1 MTYQPGINV
10 LSLFDGISCG
20 RVALARAG
28 IPVARYF
35 ASEIDKHASAISRA
49 NWPDTVHLGDV
60 CGIQPERFAK
70 CPIDL
75 LFAGSPCQGFSN
87 NGTGDGFEHKQSK
100 LFWEFI
106 RLLRAL
112 KPTYFLL
119 ENVKMK
125 PEWRDIISR
134 EVGCEPVAINS
145 SLVSAQSRPRL
156 YWTNLPSAGVP
167 KDLGLTI
174 FDILEIPA
182 APSQP
187 MITKAKKAYCLTATH
202 GNCLGKDGKPIPSE
216 VVHNTKRHQR
226 TCILGRAEVIGR
238 ANKNGFA
245 TAERVHGT
253 GGKSPCVTISHPPKI
268 GVPVFSEETPK
279 QSSCPRLAKLPVL
292 EEGSWRMLTPVEC
305 ERLQTLPDNYTK
317 IGRLPSQQP
326 HNQGTQL
333 IGRSNE
339 SAFSTRDRV
348 YGTDGK
354 SPCLNTGQ
362 PPTIGERVL
371 ANEAPAPVPT
381 PKDGRVRLGNL
392 CVIHKEHKRRITPV
406 EAERLQTLPDDY
418 TQTVSQ
424 RQRYRALGNG
434 WTVDVIAHLL
444 STHPRAVRK
453 RKIVVVNSLSE

>member
-1 MTYQPGINV
+1 MACQPGINV

-28 IPVARYF
+28 IPVARYC
-35 ASEIDKHASAISRA
+35 ASEDDKHAIAVSRA
-49 NWPDTVHLGDV
+49 NWPDAVHLGDV
-60 CGIQPERFAK
+60 CGVQPERFAK

-112 KPTYFLL
+112 KPKHFLL

-125 PEWRDIISR
+125 KEWRDIISR
-134 EVGCEPVAINS
+134 EVGCEPLAINS
-145 SLVSAQSRPRL
+145 SLLSAQSRPRL
-156 YWTNLPSAGVP
+156 HWTNLPSAGMP

-174 FDILEIPA
+174 FDILEMPT

-187 MITKAKKAYCLTATH
+187 MITKAQKACCLTATH
-202 GNCLGKDGKPIPSE
+202 GNCPGKDGKP
-216 VVHNTKRHQR
+216 
-226 TCILGRAEVIGR
+226 
-238 ANKNGFA
+238 
-245 TAERVHGT
+245 
-253 GGKSPCVTISHPPKI
+253 
-268 GVPVFSEETPK
+268 
-279 QSSCPRLAKLPVL
+279 
-292 EEGSWRMLTPVEC
+292 
-305 ERLQTLPDNYTK
+305 NYTK

-326 HNQGTQL
+326 HSQGTQL

-339 SAFSTRDRV
+339 STFSTRDRV

-371 ANEAPAPVPT
+371 ANEAPAHVP
-381 PKDGRVRLGNL
+381 
-392 CVIHKEHKRRITPV
+392 I
-406 EAERLQTLPDDY
+406 
-418 TQTVSQ
+418 
-424 RQRYRALGNG
+424 
-434 WTVDVIAHLL
+434 
-444 STHPRAVRK
+444 PRTGGCDSATCA
-453 RKIVVVNSLSE
+453 

>member
-1 MTYQPGINV
+1 MAAQPGINV

-60 CGIQPERFAK
+60 CGVQPEDL
-70 CPIDL
+70 PSIDL

-87 NGTGDGFEHKQSK
+87 NGTGDGFQHKQSK

-106 RLLRAL
+106 RLLRTL

-125 PEWRDIISR
+125 QEWRDIISR

-145 SLVSAQSRPRL
+145 SLLSAQSRPRL

-167 KDLGLTI
+167 QDLGLTI

-182 APSQP
+182 SPSQP
-187 MITKAKKAYCLTATH
+187 MVTKAQKSYCLTATH

-216 VVHNTKRHQR
+216 IAHNTKRHQR
-226 TCILGRAEVIGR
+226 TCILGRAGKL
-238 ANKNGFA
+238 NYGQ
-245 TAERVHGT
+245 AERVYSADSVAPT
-253 GGKSPCVTISHPPKI
+253 LLTSFPPKV
-268 GVPVFSEETPK
+268 GVPAYSGEKP
-279 QSSCPRLAKLPVL
+279 QASSCPHLSKLPVM

-305 ERLQTLPDNYTK
+305 ERLQTLPDDYTK
-317 IGRLPSQQP
+317 IGRLP
-326 HNQGTQL
+326 TQHGKSVKPKL

-371 ANEAPAPVPT
+371 ANEAPAHVPT

-392 CVIHKEHKRRITPV
+392 CVIHKEHKRRLTV
-406 EAERLQTLPDDY
+406 KEAERLQTLPDDY
-418 TQTVSQ
+418 TEAVSQ

-444 STHPRAVRK
+444 STHPRAVHRK
-453 RKIVVVNSLSE
+453 KLVVVNSL